1 MNRYRWRLRVTVAL
15 LVSLVIATGIV
26 TQSGA
31 VSAVGA
37 GSMEW
42 TGTRW
47 EDPVCDT
54 ANEQFDLRLFRD
66 ANYGGTQW
74 RVCGA
79 KKNFC
84 WSPYGIDSPPGA
96 LCLNAGYDG
105 ETMNDY
111 ASSFKLVSIAG
122 GSTCRVEMK
131 QHANYGGG
139 GLVEWDPVNR
149 TSMFP
154 YNDEVSSARRVC

>member
-1 MNRYRWRLRVTVAL
+1 MTRHRWRASLAL
-15 LVSLVIATGIV
+15 LVAIVLATLAPIAS
-26 TQSGA
+26 SGTVA
-31 VSAVGA
+31 A
-37 GSMEW
+37 GSGTMEW

-54 ANEQFDLRLFRD
+54 ANETFDLRLYRHAD
-66 ANYGGTQW
+66 YGGTQW
-74 RVCGA
+74 RVCGS
-79 KKNFC
+79 KINFC
-84 WSPYGIDSPPGA
+84 YSPYGIDSPAGA

-111 ASSFKLVSIAG
+111 PSSFKLISIAG
-122 GSTCRVEMK
+122 GSSCRVVMYE
-131 QHANYGGG
+131 HAGYSGG

-154 YNDEVSSARRVC
+154 YNDAVSSARRVC